1 MISAVVLAAG
11 ASTRMGAPKPLVE
24 LEGRPLLAHV
34 LDTVRASD
42 VGETVVVL
50 GFEAD
55 RVRSAV
61 PLDGTRVVVN
71 PRFRDGMSSSLRA
84 GVAALDPS
92 SRAFFVVLGDA
103 PFVRPST
110 FAALGSARART
121 GARIVLPTYRGVR
134 GNPVLIDR
142 TLEAEVDRI
151 SGDRGCRA
159 LHQRHPEETV
169 EVPVDDPGVVVDLDT
184 PDDLARVEAALSRGA
199 DLAEVAVTLDS
210 GRPVAPG
217 PSRARPRARGRDDV
231 FGLVA
236 ELERRREPFCL
247 AIVTRVT
254 APTSGKPGFK
264 AVVRESGAIEGWIGG
279 SCSRHALVT
288 ESRAA
293 LADGEPRLL
302 RLRPSAESAP
312 PPLAGVVDRILPC
325 QSGGA
330 MDIYLEPHGAS
341 PQLIVVGDS
350 AVAESLS
357 ALGRSL
363 GYRVVVVGPGLDPA
377 RFPDADEMVAD
388 VAGLAA
394 KSDRSSYAVVATMA
408 EYDGLALE
416 ALVRSPAPYV
426 ALVASRRRA
435 GVLLAELRTHGVPS
449 DALARVRAPAGL
461 DIGARTPEEIALS
474 ILAEIVER
482 RRRAVPPLATSEPGP
497 GRASTAVD
505 PVCRMEVDPATTP
518 LKSTRSGTT
527 YYFCSEGC
535 RRQFTDR
542 PDEFLSG

>member
-1 MISAVVLAAG
+1 
-11 ASTRMGAPKPLVE
+11 MGAPKPLVE
-24 LEGRPLLAHV
+24 LDGRPLLAHV
-34 LDTVRASD
+34 LDAVRASD

-61 PLDGTRVVVN
+61 PLGEARVVVN
-71 PRFRDGMSSSLRA
+71 PGFRDGMSSSLRA

-103 PFVRPST
+103 PFVRSST
-110 FAALGSARART
+110 YAALRAARART

-142 TLEAEVDRI
+142 TLETEVDRI

-199 DLAEVAVTLDS
+199 DLAEVAAALDS
-210 GRPVAPG
+210 NRPLG
-217 PSRARPRARGRDDV
+217 SGMTKARRRTRGRDDV
-231 FGLVA
+231 FGLVT

-264 AVVRESGAIEGWIGG
+264 AVVRENGTIDGWIGG
-279 SCSRHALVT
+279 SCSRHALVA

-293 LADGEPRLL
+293 LADGQPRLL
-302 RLRPSAESAP
+302 RLRPGAEPAP
-312 PPLAGVVDRILPC
+312 PPSSGVVDRILQC

-341 PQLIVVGDS
+341 PQLIVVGES
-350 AVAESLS
+350 AVAEGLS
-357 ALGRSL
+357 ALGRLL

-377 RFPDADEMVAD
+377 RFPDADEVVAD
-388 VAGLAA
+388 VADLAA
-394 KSDRSSYAVVATMA
+394 KADPTSYAVVATMA

-435 GVLLAELRTHGVPS
+435 GILLEELRTHGVPS

-482 RRRAVPPLATSEPGP
+482 RRGTVPPPAASEPGRGGP
-497 GRASTAVD
+497 ATAVD
-505 PVCRMEVDPATTP
+505 PVCHMEVDPATTS
-518 LKSTRSGTT
+518 LRLERSGTT
-527 YYFCSEGC
+527 YYFCAESC
-535 RRQFTDR
+535 LRRFTEH
-542 PDEFLSG
+542 PEEFLAR